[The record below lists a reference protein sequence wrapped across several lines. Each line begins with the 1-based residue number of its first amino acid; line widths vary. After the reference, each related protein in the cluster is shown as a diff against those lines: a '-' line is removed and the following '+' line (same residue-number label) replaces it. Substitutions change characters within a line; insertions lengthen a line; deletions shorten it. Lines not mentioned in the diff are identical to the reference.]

1 MSSSIGNG
9 DFSTVPQDKSM
20 ARPQVSYP
28 LGPSSE
34 QPWCAQQHLLL
45 ASVEKVD
52 DLKPCDTESKEVL
65 KGATE
70 IQACTRVTDMTASS
84 AKVDRP
90 ASRDRFV
97 EYFERSQKLKEYI
110 FETQLFCAQAAWRAQ
125 EVRMQV
131 MDPKMRKTCEEVAE
145 VRQLAAQLEMEAAV
159 RRGDKLQVEMD
170 EAKKQLSSLAAREQ
184 QSKLQLADS
193 TAQLEDA
200 RNQLQRMQA
209 DKEEQIA
216 AARREAAAS
225 HADLE
230 ALREQLRL
238 AQQQVA
244 QQQWQYAAAAA
255 VAAPTT
261 AATAGTTFTPS
272 AGDVDM
278 ELAAAPSPI
287 APCAAAANWA
297 TIASPVEDD
306 ALWKEVNALRAELV
320 EVKADG
326 RDTAERLRAME
337 TKCDAVLG
345 ALDAVKWAQSTPASR
360 RGRRAPAAA
369 TTPSPSPCLPASV
382 GVTTRSMTRARKG
395 LFSPPAPVSGKRTQ
409 RDDGAHDCND
419 DDVAVKR
426 LRTN

>member
-1 MSSSIGNG
+1 
-9 DFSTVPQDKSM
+9 M
-20 ARPQVSYP
+20 ARPQVSNP

-34 QPWCAQQHLLL
+34 QPRCAQQLLL
-45 ASVEKVD
+45 ITSVEKVG
-52 DLKPCDTESKEVL
+52 DLKPSDNESKEVL

-90 ASRDRFV
+90 ASRDRFA

-145 VRQLAAQLEMEAAV
+145 VRQLAAQLETEAAV

-184 QSKLQLADS
+184 QSELQLADS

-244 QQQWQYAAAAA
+244 QQQVAQQQVAQQQWQSAAAAA

-278 ELAAAPSPI
+278 ELVAAPSPI

-297 TIASPVEDD
+297 TIASPVEED

-326 RDTAERLRAME
+326 RDTDERLRAVE

-345 ALDAVKWAQSTPASR
+345 ALDAIKWAQSTPASR

-382 GVTTRSMTRARKG
+382 GVMTRSMTRARKG
-395 LFSPPAPVSGKRTQ
+395 LFSPPATVSGKRTQ
-409 RDDGAHDCND
+409 RDNGAHDCND

>member
-1 MSSSIGNG
+1 
-9 DFSTVPQDKSM
+9 
-20 ARPQVSYP
+20 
-28 LGPSSE
+28 
-34 QPWCAQQHLLL
+34 
-45 ASVEKVD
+45 
-52 DLKPCDTESKEVL
+52 
-65 KGATE
+65 
-70 IQACTRVTDMTASS
+70 MTASS

-90 ASRDRFV
+90 ASRDRFA

-145 VRQLAAQLEMEAAV
+145 VRQLAAQLETEAAV

-184 QSKLQLADS
+184 QNKLQLADS

-244 QQQWQYAAAAA
+244 QQQVAQQQWQSAAAAA
-255 VAAPTT
+255 VATPTT

-278 ELAAAPSPI
+278 ELVAAPSPI

-297 TIASPVEDD
+297 TIASPVE
-306 ALWKEVNALRAELV
+306 E
-320 EVKADG
+320 
-326 RDTAERLRAME
+326 
-337 TKCDAVLG
+337 
-345 ALDAVKWAQSTPASR
+345 
-360 RGRRAPAAA
+360 
-369 TTPSPSPCLPASV
+369 
-382 GVTTRSMTRARKG
+382 
-395 LFSPPAPVSGKRTQ
+395 
-409 RDDGAHDCND
+409 
-419 DDVAVKR
+419 
-426 LRTN
+426 

>member
-9 DFSTVPQDKSM
+9 DSTTVPQDKSM
-20 ARPQVSYP
+20 ARPQVSNP

-34 QPWCAQQHLLL
+34 QPRCAQQLLL
-45 ASVEKVD
+45 ITSVEKVD
-52 DLKPCDTESKEVL
+52 DLKPSDTESKEVR
-65 KGATE
+65 E
-70 IQACTRVTDMTASS
+70 ACTRVTDMTASS

-90 ASRDRFV
+90 ASRDRFA

-145 VRQLAAQLEMEAAV
+145 VRQLAAQLETEAAV

-184 QSKLQLADS
+184 QNKLQLADS

-244 QQQWQYAAAAA
+244 QQQVAQQQWQSAAAAA
-255 VAAPTT
+255 VATPTT

-278 ELAAAPSPI
+278 ELVAAPSPI

-297 TIASPVEDD
+297 TIASPVE
-306 ALWKEVNALRAELV
+306 E
-320 EVKADG
+320 
-326 RDTAERLRAME
+326 
-337 TKCDAVLG
+337 
-345 ALDAVKWAQSTPASR
+345 
-360 RGRRAPAAA
+360 
-369 TTPSPSPCLPASV
+369 
-382 GVTTRSMTRARKG
+382 
-395 LFSPPAPVSGKRTQ
+395 
-409 RDDGAHDCND
+409 
-419 DDVAVKR
+419 
-426 LRTN
+426 